1 LGNSIQAVDY
11 TSVVENKS
19 FLSYSIANCHD
30 SITMQDLSLHIL
42 DIAEN
47 GIMAGATLIEIDISE
62 DVGRDLLQITI
73 KDNGYGMDEET
84 LRGATD
90 PFVTSR
96 STRRVGMGLPLLKQA
111 AEETGGGLRITSE
124 LGKGTEVVATFKE
137 SHIDRRPLGDMG
149 ATLTALIMR
158 APDLDVVY
166 RSNLRQQEVAVDT
179 RSMRKELGNAMRI
192 DDPAV
197 IRLIQ
202 GLFRKGND

>member
-1 LGNSIQAVDY
+1 
-11 TSVVENKS
+11 
-19 FLSYSIANCHD
+19 
-30 SITMQDLSLHIL
+30 MQDLSLHIL